1 MRHPV
6 NELGVLL
13 RAAER
18 RHWRVE
24 RASKYDKIYCACGR
38 RATSRRR
45 IRTTRDTVASWSGRR
60 AGVTAMIYYPVF
72 DLGFLGDASPVGVY
86 LDRLFDELMTKV
98 GDPDLAVNL
107 RTRRAGLTFAGDAD
121 SPDRAYTHGGEI
133 VWGVVNT
140 LGGARL
146 WEVRE
151 VVEAGA

>member
-1 MRHPV
+1 
-6 NELGVLL
+6 
-13 RAAER
+13 
-18 RHWRVE
+18 
-24 RASKYDKIYCACGR
+24 
-38 RATSRRR
+38 
-45 IRTTRDTVASWSGRR
+45 
-60 AGVTAMIYYPVF
+60 MIYYPVF
-72 DLGFLGDASPVGVY
+72 DLGFLGDDSQFEVY

-107 RTRRAGLTFAGDAD
+107 RTRGADLTFAGDAD

-146 WEVRE
+146 WEVRG